1 MYRKL
6 ESVRIV
12 QMDDLVGL
20 YAVRTPT
27 SEVVIV
33 WLQKENSS
41 FGDTLN
47 EP

>member
-41 FGDTLN
+41 FGDTFN